1 VTSETTVAADI
12 DTRLVGVRTPP
23 ISAVGQW
30 LALSHRGLIHVVK
43 NGEVVFAIISPLLL
57 AVCFYVP
64 LRRLMDLGGINYAQ
78 FLMPIILLQSI
89 GFTGSTAAMRV
100 TIDMDRGISTRFR
113 ALPMHRSIPMLARVS
128 TNLLL
133 LVLSII
139 FATIICLIIGWR
151 PQGGVMGLVLL
162 YSFALVVGVVV
173 SMLADGIG
181 MVAGTPQATSQV
193 IGLPLM
199 ILSMCSSGFIP
210 PERFPEWIQPFVRNQ
225 PVSQITNALRA
236 LDEYDLDWYHI
247 GPAIWWCVGLTVT
260 SAVLIAVGTRKA
272 ALAR

>member
-1 VTSETTVAADI
+1 MTSETTVAADI

>member
-1 VTSETTVAADI
+1 MTADTAAAADV
-12 DTRLVGVRTPP
+12 DARLVGVRTPQ
-23 ISAVGQW
+23 ISPLGQW
-30 LALSHRGLIHVVK
+30 LALSHRGLIHVMK
-43 NGEVVFAIISPLLL
+43 NGEVIFAIISPLLL

-64 LRRLMDLGGINYAQ
+64 LRRLMDVSGINYAQ

-100 TIDMDRGISTRFR
+100 TLDMDRGISTRFR
-113 ALPMHRSIPMLARVS
+113 ALPMHKAVPMLARVS
-128 TNLLL
+128 TNLIL

-139 FATIICLIIGWR
+139 FATAICLVIGWR

-162 YSFALVVGVVV
+162 YSFAMIVGIVV
-173 SMLADGIG
+173 SMVADGIG

-236 LDEYDLDWYHI
+236 LDEYNLSWYHI
-247 GPAIWWCVGLTVT
+247 GPAIWWCVGLTAVA
-260 SAVLIAVGTRKA
+260 SVLIAIGTRKA